1 MTMTRKENLVRA
13 IRRERPA
20 WVPYRYDGSLTMLLP
35 AINSRPRAGGVD
47 DWGVRWIAT
56 GTEEGSYPE
65 DRAYLRIEDVGTF
78 RAPDLDWTAITA
90 DLKAR
95 VAQHA
100 AEDTL
105 IIARNEML
113 LFERAKYL
121 LGTAEGLM
129 AFLAEPER
137 MHALLDVMTTFQ
149 IQLAH
154 AIMKSGIGGIRFTDD
169 WGTQNALFIHP
180 DLWRT
185 FIKPRQKSI
194 NDVVKQYGGYVFQHS
209 CGHIAELVPDLIEIG
224 VDVLDPCQP
233 ASNDIFR
240 WKREY
245 GERLSFMGGLDT
257 QGYLTFGTPEEV
269 ESSVSRVA
277 EVMARGGGYIAAP
290 SHTITLPE
298 ANRAAML
305 RGIARASVALDNRRT

>member
-1 MTMTRKENLVRA
+1 MT
-13 IRRERPA
+13 
-20 WVPYRYDGSLTMLLP
+20 
-35 AINSRPRAGGVD
+35 
-47 DWGVRWIAT
+47 WGIRWIDT

-65 DRAYLRIEDVGTF
+65 NKIYLRIEDVGTF
-78 RAPDLDWTAITA
+78 RAPDLNFTAITA

-95 VAQHA
+95 VAQLA

-113 LFERAKYL
+113 LFERVTHL
-121 LGTAEGLM
+121 LGTTEGLI

-137 MHALLDVMTTFQ
+137 MHTLLDEMTSFH
-149 IQLAH
+149 INLAH
-154 AIMKSGIGGIRFTDD
+154 AIMKSGIEGIRFTDD
-169 WGTQNALFIHP
+169 WGTQNSLFIDP

-185 FIKPRQKSI
+185 FIKPRQKII
-194 NDVVKQYGGYVFQHS
+194 NDIVKQYGGYVFQHS
-209 CGHIAELVPDLIEIG
+209 CGHIGELVPDLIEIG

-233 ASNDIFR
+233 ASNDIFH

-245 GERLSFMGGLDT
+245 GEYLSFMGGLDT

-269 ESSVSRVA
+269 ELSVSRVV
-277 EVMARGGGYIAAP
+277 EVMGRGGGYIAAP

-298 ANRAAML
+298 ANREAML
-305 RGIARASVALDNRRT
+305 RGIARASAALRKGR